1 MPGVKSS
8 SQEQV
13 CSRDDRSRDHSRDH
27 IALTAKGVYGNRFP
41 ERSLSTGWVFGLGQ

>member
-13 CSRDDRSRDHSRDH
+13 CSSDDHSRDH
-27 IALTAKGVYGNRFP
+27 VALKANGVYGNRFP
-41 ERSLSTGWVFGLGQ
+41 ERSLSTGWLFGLGQ